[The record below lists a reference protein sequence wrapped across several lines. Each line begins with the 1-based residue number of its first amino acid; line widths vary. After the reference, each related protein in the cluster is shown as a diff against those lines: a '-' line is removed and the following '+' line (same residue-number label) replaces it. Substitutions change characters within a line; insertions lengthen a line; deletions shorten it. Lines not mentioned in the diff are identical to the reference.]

1 MKTKKSVIIIAVA
14 SLLFAGGLVACKHGH
29 HSCGFDEFDL
39 DAAVN
44 RIASK
49 LDLTE
54 AQKADLDRMAR
65 EIADKAK
72 TMHVDH
78 ETRHQEFAALVR
90 QESIDKATVDQ
101 LVTDKIQKA
110 TEMAEF
116 VTERLIAFH
125 ATLTPDQRET
135 VAARIEKHSSGGCR
149 FGFR

>member
-1 MKTKKSVIIIAVA
+1 MKAKKSVIIIAVA
-14 SLLFAGGLVACKHGH
+14 SLLFAGGIVACKHGNH
-29 HSCGFDEFDL
+29 PCGFDEFDL

-54 AQKADLDRMAR
+54 TQKADLDRMAL
-65 EIADKAK
+65 EIAEKAK
-72 TMHVDH
+72 TMHADH
-78 ETRHQEFAALVR
+78 AARHQELADLVR

-125 ATLTPDQRET
+125 ATLTPEQRET
-135 VAARIEKHSSGGCR
+135 VAARIETHSSRGCR